1 MYSRQVQQYIGRK
14 LGEFY
19 GLLLARRRSIVLSL
33 EEDLRASTTVEL
45 KI

>member
-19 GLLLARRRSIVLSL
+19 GLLLARRSIVLSL